1 MRLAP
6 DLTITLGAISP
17 MRKALSLVV
26 LLATLALVVAACGGG
41 DSAPEKP
48 TVPSGAV
55 AVVGDQE
62 ITQAQFDQLYAS
74 AVKQGEAN
82 GQTAPKKGSAEE
94 KTLKQQVLQSLVQNA
109 EIAQEAEAK
118 GIKVDDKKI
127 QEDLKAFKA
136 QCCQNKQ
143 KAYDKYLKDQ
153 GLTEAQLLE
162 QFTLRQQ
169 AQALYDDITKNVKV
183 TDEEAQKQY
192 DKDKATKFTTAESRK
207 VAHILL
213 DVAPKGKATAA
224 DCTKAEEVLKEV
236 QANPGDWKALVKKYS
251 ADPGSKDTGGEYT
264 ITNDQNWDAD
274 FRKAAFALKNTGD
287 ITDPP
292 VKSQF
297 GCHIIKALGPVTPA
311 TVQPFK
317 DVKQQ
322 IIDELSQTKKNEA
335 ATKWFDGVQ
344 KQYAAKSAYAKGYSL
359 PPQQTATDATTAG

>member
-1 MRLAP
+1 MR
-6 DLTITLGAISP
+6 
-17 MRKALSLVV
+17 
-26 LLATLALVVAACGGG
+26 
-41 DSAPEKP
+41 
-48 TVPSGAV
+48 PSRV
-55 AVVGDQE
+55 S
-62 ITQAQFDQLYAS
+62 TTS
-74 AVKQGEAN
+74 
-82 GQTAPKKGSAEE
+82 TSR
-94 KTLKQQVLQSLVQNA
+94 
-109 EIAQEAEAK
+109 
-118 GIKVDDKKI
+118 
-127 QEDLKAFKA
+127 
-136 QCCQNKQ
+136 
-143 KAYDKYLKDQ
+143 
-153 GLTEAQLLE
+153 TEAQLLE

-169 AQALYDDITKNVKV
+169 AQALYDDVTKNVKV

-192 DKDKATKFTTAESRK
+192 DKDKKTKFTTAESRK

-224 DCTKAEEVLKEV
+224 DCAKAEEVLAEV
-236 QANPGDWKALVKKYS
+236 KANPNDWKALVKKYS

-264 ITNDQNWDAD
+264 ITNDENWDAD

-311 TVQPFK
+311 KVQAFN

-344 KQYAAKSAYAKGYSL
+344 KEYAAKTGFAKGYSL
-359 PPQQTATDATTAG
+359 PPQQTASTSTAG

>member
-1 MRLAP
+1 
-6 DLTITLGAISP
+6 
-17 MRKALSLVV
+17 MRKALSIVF
-26 LLATLALVVAACGGG
+26 LLAALAVVVTACGGS
-41 DSAPEKP
+41 DSGSSKP
-48 TVPSGAV
+48 TVPSGDV
-55 AVVGDQE
+55 AVVGDQP

-74 AVKQGEAN
+74 AVKQGVAN

-94 KTLKQQVLQSLVQNA
+94 TTLKQQVLQSLVQNA
-109 EIAQEAEAK
+109 EIQQEADAK

-127 QEDLKAFKA
+127 QEDLTAFKA
-136 QCCQNKQ
+136 QCCQNKP
-143 KAYDKYLKDQ
+143 KAYEKYLKDQ
-153 GLTEAQLLE
+153 GLTEDQLIE

-169 AQALYDDITKNVKV
+169 AQALYDDVTKDVKV

-192 DKDKATKFTTAESRK
+192 DKDKKTKFTTAESRK

-213 DVAPKGKATAA
+213 DVAPKGKATDA
-224 DCTKAEEVLKEV
+224 DCVKAEEVLKEV
-236 QANPGDWKALVKKYS
+236 KANPNDWKALVKKYS

-311 TVQPFK
+311 KVQAFN

-344 KQYAAKSAYAKGYSL
+344 KEYAAKTGFAKGYSL
-359 PPQQTATDATTAG
+359 PPQQTASTSTAG

>member
-1 MRLAP
+1 
-6 DLTITLGAISP
+6 
-17 MRKALSLVV
+17 MRKALSIAFLLV
-26 LLATLALVVAACGGG
+26 AIAVAVTACGGS
-41 DSAPEKP
+41 DSGSSKP
-48 TVPSGAV
+48 TVPSGDV
-55 AVVGDQE
+55 AVVGDQP
-62 ITQAQFDQLYAS
+62 ITQAQFDELYAS
-74 AVKQGEAN
+74 AVKQGVAN

-109 EIAQEAEAK
+109 EIQQEAKAK

-127 QEDLKAFKA
+127 QEDLKAFQA
-136 QCCQNKQ
+136 QCCQSKP
-143 KAYDKYLKDQ
+143 KAYEKYLKDQ
-153 GLTEAQLLE
+153 GLTEEQLIE

-169 AQALYDDITKNVKV
+169 AQALYDDVTKNVKV

-192 DKDKATKFTTAESRK
+192 DKDKKTKFTTAESRK

-213 DVAPKGKATAA
+213 DVAPKGKATDA
-224 DCTKAEEVLKEV
+224 DCVKAEEVLKEV
-236 QANPGDWKALVKKYS
+236 KANPNDWKALVKKYS

-311 TVQPFK
+311 KVQAFK

-344 KQYAAKSAYAKGYSL
+344 KEYAAKTGFAKGYSL
-359 PPQQTATDATTAG
+359 PPQQTASTSTAG